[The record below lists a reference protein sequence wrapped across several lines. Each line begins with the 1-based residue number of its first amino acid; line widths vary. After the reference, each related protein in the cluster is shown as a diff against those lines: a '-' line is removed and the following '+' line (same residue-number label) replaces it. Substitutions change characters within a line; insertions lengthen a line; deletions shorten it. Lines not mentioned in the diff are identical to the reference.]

1 YARVWIP
8 DPEEVWKSAELTKDY
23 KQGDTVLHLQLED
36 GSDLQHKLDPNTK
49 ALPHLRNPDILVG
62 ENDLTA
68 LSYLHEPAV
77 LHNLKVRF
85 IDSKLIYTYCGIVLV
100 AINPYET
107 LPIYGTDIINAYSGQ
122 NMGDMDPHIFAVA
135 EEAYKQMARDERNQ
149 SIIVSGESGA
159 GKTVSAKYAMRYF
172 ATVSGSASE
181 ANVEE
186 KVLASNPI
194 MEAIGNAKTTRNDN
208 SSRFGKY
215 IEIGFDKR
223 FHIIGANMRTYLLE
237 KSRVVFQADEERN
250 YHIFYQLCAS
260 SRLPEFKALKLGTAN
275 DFHYT
280 KQGRNPVIDG
290 VNDAKEMCTTRSAF
304 SLLGIT
310 ELYQM
315 GLFQVLAA
323 ILHLGNVEVK
333 DRDSDSSIIPPNN
346 NHLMVFCDLMGVAYQ
361 DMSHWLCHRK
371 LKTATETYIKPVP
384 RLQAVNARD
393 ALAKHI
399 YAKLFTWIV
408 EHINQALHSTS
419 KQHSFIGVL
428 DIYGFETF
436 EINSFEQFCINY
448 ANEKL
453 QQQFNMHVFK
463 LEQEE
468 YMKEQIPW
476 TLIDFYDNQPCINLI
491 EAKMGILDLLDEE
504 CRAMTSRPLARG
516 VQAMTSRPLARGVQA
531 MTSRP
536 LARGVQAMTSRP
548 LARGVQA
555 MTSRPLARGVQAM
568 TSRPL
573 ARGVQAM
580 TSRPLARGVQAMT
593 SRPLARG
600 VQAMTSRPLARG
612 VQAMTS
618 RPLAR
623 RVQAMTSRPLA
634 RRVQAMTSRP
644 LRRGMPKGSDDSWA
658 QKLYNTHLKTCGLFE
673 KPRMSNRA
681 FIIQHFADKVEY
693 QCEGFLE
700 KNKDTVNEEQIH
712 VLKASKVEYQCEGFL
727 EKNKDTVNEEQ
738 IHVLKAS
745 KGFEAYVSG
754 SEGLQFSWDRLGRGK
769 PQQPYMSYSH
779 KLPHIALP
787 VFKLPHT
794 NGCLVYADVC
804 EIYTIPSVNTKKAQ
818 MMSQAGEACTCLPT
832 SCQGWRSLYLSPY
845 VLPRL
850 EKPVPVSLRPAKAGE
865 ACTCLLTSC
874 QGWRSLYLSPY
885 VLPRLEKPVP
895 VSLRPAKAGEA
906 CTCLLTSCQ
915 GWRSLYLSPYVL
927 PRLEKPVPV
936 SLRPAKAGEACTC
949 FPEFD
954 LLVELFQDEEKV
966 TSPTGAGPPTGGRT
980 RLSVKPDK
988 GKSVQASK
996 EHKKTVG
1003 LQFRNSLQLLMET
1016 LNATTPHYVRCI
1028 KPNDYK
1034 FAFTFDPKRA
1044 VQQLRACGVLET
1056 IRISAA
1062 GFPSRW
1068 TYQEFF
1074 SRYRVLMKQK
1084 DVQSD
1089 KKMTCKNVL
1098 EKLVQDPDK
1107 YQFGKTKIF
1116 FRAGQVAYLEKLRAD
1131 KLRAACIRIQ
1141 KTIRCWLA
1149 RKKYLRVKRAAITI
1163 QTHVRG
1169 HQARCLATFLR
1180 RTRAAIVIQKYQR
1193 MYVQRTRYQRMQA
1206 AALAVQC
1213 ILRAYV
1219 ARQQYKALLREHKA
1233 IIIQKMVR
1241 GWLARQ
1247 WYQRSL
1253 EAVVYLQCCVRRMRA
1268 RRELKKL
1275 KIEARSVE
1283 HYKKLN
1289 IGMEN
1294 KIMQLQ
1300 RRIDEQNKENR
1311 TLSERL
1317 SSTESTHAA
1326 ESERTRRELT
1336 RLRGAEDEARN
1347 SANRV
1352 ASLQEELERLKVELQ
1367 STQKEKKAIE
1377 DWAQTYQDEMEQ
1389 MISELKE
1396 QNHLLKNEKNDL
1408 NRLIQE
1414 QGQQWTEKMQR
1425 ALKEETSQLESD
1437 LNEERSRYQN
1447 LLTEHL
1453 RLEEKYDDLKEEMTL
1468 TMNVPKPGHRRTDS
1482 AHSSNESEYT
1492 YESEEGSRGMEDVTK
1507 GALDMALVLKLQKRV
1522 SELEQEKQGL
1532 QNELDRREEQF
1543 QRARARLLVS
1553 YTGAL
1558 QLLVSYTGALQLLDD
1573 EQHKKAR
1580 SAELEYESLKRQEL
1594 ESENK
1599 KLRHDLS
1606 EMRQSLMGS
1615 VGASSAAPGSPA
1627 YKVLLDQLNASTE
1640 ELEVRKEEVLILR
1653 SQLVSQKEAMQHK
1666 ETMTDSLHYVE
1677 DVQKLTDAKEIS
1689 QAYMGLKDTNR
1700 APLPDMHKINE
1711 DGELWLVY
1719 EGLKETNR
1727 LLELQLQ
1734 SQRRSHEAEMEALRG
1749 ELQTV
1754 KEENHRQQQL
1764 LAQNLQLPPEA
1775 RIEASLQHEIT
1786 RLTNE
1791 NLMLPTE
1798 DPKVYRTNKLR
1809 RMIDLLEQLEKQDKT
1824 VRKLKKQ
1831 LKVFAKKISDLEGGQ
1846 IENVSP
1852 GQMADEPMHPVNIPR
1867 REKDFQ
1873 GMLEYKKEDE
1883 LKLVK
1888 NLILEL
1894 KPRGVAVNLI
1904 PGLPAYILFMCLR
1917 HADYLNDDQKVRSLL
1932 TSVINSIKKI
1942 LKKRGDDF
1950 ETVSF
1955 WLANTCRFLHC
1966 LKQYSGDEQ
1975 FMKYNTPKQND
1986 HCLSNFDLAEYRQVL
2001 SDLAI
2006 QIYQQLIKCMEN
2018 ILQPM
2023 IVSGM
2028 LEHETIQGVSG
2039 VKPTGL
2045 RKRTSS
2051 IADEGTYTLDS
2062 ILRQLS
2068 SFHAT
2073 MCQHGTDPELI
2084 KQVVKQQFYII
2095 GAVTLNNLLLRKD
2108 MCSWSKGMQIRY
2120 LCLQHH
2126 SDPDPNPDL
2135 TLALILAALNIQ
2147 GQNSYYKNNSTTGSA
2162 KQVSYNVS
2170 QLEEWLRDKNLMV
2183 CGAKETLEPL
2193 IQAAQ
2198 LLQVK
2203 KKTDEDAEAICSM
2216 CNTLTT
2222 AQIVKVL
2229 NLYTPVNAF
2238 EERVS
2243 VTFIRTIQNRLR
2255 DRKESPQLLLDT
2267 KTIYPVTFPFS
2278 PSSLALE
2285 TIQIPSSLSLGFLT
2299 RV

>member
-1 YARVWIP
+1 MAASELYTKYARVWIP
-8 DPEEVWKSAELTKDY
+8 DAEDVWKSAELAKDY
-23 KQGDTVLHLQLED
+23 KQKDTALHLQLED
-36 GSDLQHKLDPNTK
+36 ETTLQYKLDPKTK
-49 ALPHLRNPDILVG
+49 NLPHLRNPDILVG

-107 LPIYGTDIINAYSGQ
+107 LPIYGSDIINAYSGQ

-223 FHIIGANMRTYLLE
+223 YHIIGANMRTYLLE

-250 YHIFYQLCAS
+250 YHIFYQLCGSAN
-260 SRLPEFKALKLGTAN
+260 LPDFKDLKLARADN
-275 DFHYT
+275 FHYT
-280 KQGRNPVIDG
+280 NQGRNLIIDG
-290 VNDAKEMCTTRSAF
+290 VEDAKEMLTTRNAF
-304 SLLGIT
+304 SLLGIN
-310 ELYQM
+310 ESYQM
-315 GLFQVLAA
+315 GLFKVLAA

-333 DRDSDSSIIPPNN
+333 DRDSDSSSIPPNN
-346 NHLMVFCDLMGVAYQ
+346 KHLTVFCDLMGVTYQ
-361 DMSHWLCHRK
+361 DMSHWLCHKK

-384 RLQAVNARD
+384 KLQAINARD

-408 EHINQALHSTS
+408 DHVNESLHSTV

-491 EAKMGILDLLDEE
+491 EAKMGVLDLLDEE
-504 CRAMTSRPLARG
+504 CK
-516 VQAMTSRPLARGVQA
+516 
-531 MTSRP
+531 
-536 LARGVQAMTSRP
+536 
-548 LARGVQA
+548 
-555 MTSRPLARGVQAM
+555 
-568 TSRPL
+568 
-573 ARGVQAM
+573 
-580 TSRPLARGVQAMT
+580 
-593 SRPLARG
+593 
-600 VQAMTSRPLARG
+600 
-612 VQAMTS
+612 
-618 RPLAR
+618 
-623 RVQAMTSRPLA
+623 
-634 RRVQAMTSRP
+634 
-644 LRRGMPKGSDDSWA
+644 MPKGSDESWA
-658 QKLYNTHLKTCGLFE
+658 QKLYNTHLKKCALFE
-673 KPRMSNRA
+673 KPRMSNKA

-712 VLKASKVEYQCEGFL
+712 VLKASK
-727 EKNKDTVNEEQ
+727 
-738 IHVLKAS
+738 
-745 KGFEAYVSG
+745 
-754 SEGLQFSWDRLGRGK
+754 
-769 PQQPYMSYSH
+769 
-779 KLPHIALP
+779 
-787 VFKLPHT
+787 
-794 NGCLVYADVC
+794 
-804 EIYTIPSVNTKKAQ
+804 
-818 MMSQAGEACTCLPT
+818 
-832 SCQGWRSLYLSPY
+832 
-845 VLPRL
+845 
-850 EKPVPVSLRPAKAGE
+850 
-865 ACTCLLTSC
+865 
-874 QGWRSLYLSPY
+874 
-885 VLPRLEKPVP
+885 
-895 VSLRPAKAGEA
+895 
-906 CTCLLTSCQ
+906 
-915 GWRSLYLSPYVL
+915 
-927 PRLEKPVPV
+927 
-936 SLRPAKAGEACTC
+936 
-949 FPEFD
+949 FD
-954 LLVELFQDEEKV
+954 LLVELFQDDEK
-966 TSPTGAGPPTGGRT
+966 TSSPTGPSPGGRT

-988 GKSVQASK
+988 SRGGQSSK

-1028 KPNDYK
+1028 KPNDFK
-1034 FAFTFDPKRA
+1034 FPFTFDPKRA

-1084 DVQSD
+1084 DVLTD
-1089 KKMTCKNVL
+1089 KKLTCKNVL
-1098 EKLVQDPDK
+1098 ERLVQDPDK

-1149 RKKYLRVKRAAITI
+1149 RKKYLRMKKAAITI
-1163 QTHVRG
+1163 QRHVRG
-1169 HQARCLATFLR
+1169 YQARCLAKFLR
-1180 RTRAAIVIQKYQR
+1180 RTRAAIIIQKCQR
-1193 MYVQRTRYQRMQA
+1193 MYVARELYRRKRA
-1206 AALAVQC
+1206 AAIALQC
-1213 ILRAYV
+1213 LLRAYM
-1219 ARQQYKALLREHKA
+1219 ARQLYQALLREHKA
-1233 IIIQKMVR
+1233 IIIQKWVR

-1247 WYQRSL
+1247 WFKRSL
-1253 EAVVYLQCCVRRMRA
+1253 AAIVYLQCCVRRMKA
-1268 RRELKKL
+1268 KRELKKL

-1283 HYKKLN
+1283 HFKKLN

-1300 RRIDEQNKENR
+1300 RKVDEQSKENKS
-1311 TLSERL
+1311 LSERL
-1317 SSTESTHAA
+1317 TGLENTYTI
-1326 ESERTRRELT
+1326 EGE
-1336 RLRGAEDEARN
+1336 RLRGELARLRGFEEEAKSN
-1347 SANRV
+1347 ASRV
-1352 ASLQEELERLKVELQ
+1352 VSLLEELVRLRKELEATQ
-1367 STQKEKKAIE
+1367 SEKKVIE
-1377 DWAQTYQDEMEQ
+1377 DWADKYRNEMEA
-1389 MISELKE
+1389 MVAELKE
-1396 QNHLLKNEKNDL
+1396 QNNLLKSEKNNL

-1414 QGQQWTEKMQR
+1414 QDQVMTDKMQK
-1425 ALKEETSQLESD
+1425 ALAEQTKELEND
-1437 LNEERSRYQN
+1437 LNEERTRYQN
-1447 LLTEHL
+1447 LLSEHL
-1453 RLEEKYDDLKEEMTL
+1453 RLEERYDDLKEEITL
-1468 TMNVPKPGHRRTDS
+1468 TVAVPKPGHRRTDS
-1482 AHSSNESEYT
+1482 THSSNESECT
-1492 YESEEGSRGMEDVTK
+1492 YNSEIAESEESSRGREDVTK
-1507 GALDMALVLKLQKRV
+1507 APLDMSLFLKLQKRV
-1522 SELEQEKQGL
+1522 TELEQEKQSL
-1532 QNELDRREEQF
+1532 QNELDRKDEQF
-1543 QRARARLLVS
+1543 QRARAR
-1553 YTGAL
+1553 
-1558 QLLVSYTGALQLLDD
+1558 D
-1573 EQHKKAR
+1573 EEEHKKSR
-1580 SAELEYESLKRQEL
+1580 GAELEYESLKRQEL

-1599 KLRHDLS
+1599 KLKHDLNQI
-1606 EMRQSLMGS
+1606 RQSMSGIA
-1615 VGASSAAPGSPA
+1615 GASSAAPGSPA
-1627 YKVLLDQLNASTE
+1627 YKVLLDQLNASNE

-1653 SQLVSQKEAMQHK
+1653 SQLVSQKEARQHK
-1666 ETMTDSLHYVE
+1666 VR
-1677 DVQKLTDAKEIS
+1677 AGAP
-1689 QAYMGLKDTNR
+1689 QAGVSFWDDKD
-1700 APLPDMHKINE
+1700 
-1711 DGELWLVY
+1711 
-1719 EGLKETNR
+1719 
-1727 LLELQLQ
+1727 
-1734 SQRRSHEAEMEALRG
+1734 
-1749 ELQTV
+1749 
-1754 KEENHRQQQL
+1754 
-1764 LAQNLQLPPEA
+1764 
-1775 RIEASLQHEIT
+1775 
-1786 RLTNE
+1786 
-1791 NLMLPTE
+1791 LM
-1798 DPKVYRTNKLR
+1798 
-1809 RMIDLLEQLEKQDKT
+1809 EQLEKQDKT

-1831 LKVFAKKISDLEGGQ
+1831 LKVFAKKIGELEVGGQ
-1846 IENVSP
+1846 VENISP
-1852 GQMADEPMHPVNIPR
+1852 GQTVDEPIRPVNIPR
-1867 REKDFQ
+1867 KEKDFQ
-1873 GMLEYKKEDE
+1873 GMLEYKKDDE

-1894 KPRGVAVNLI
+1894 KPRGVAVNMI

-1917 HADYLNDDQKVRSLL
+1917 HADYLNDDQKVRTLL
-1932 TSVINSIKKI
+1932 TSSINSIKKI

-1955 WLANTCRFLHC
+1955 WLSNTCRFLHC
-1966 LKQYSGDEQ
+1966 LKQYSGEEA
-1975 FMKYNTPKQND
+1975 FTKYNTNKQND
-1986 HCLSNFDLAEYRQVL
+1986 HCLNNFDLAEYRQVL

-2062 ILRQLS
+2062 ILRQLN
-2068 SFHAT
+2068 SFHSI
-2073 MCQHGTDPELI
+2073 MCQHGTDPELM
-2084 KQVVKQQFYII
+2084 KQVVRQQFYII

-2120 LCLQHH
+2120 
-2126 SDPDPNPDL
+2126 
-2135 TLALILAALNIQ
+2135 
-2147 GQNSYYKNNSTTGSA
+2147 
-2162 KQVSYNVS
+2162 NVS
-2170 QLEEWLRDKNLMV
+2170 QLEEWLRDKNLMN

-2216 CNTLTT
+2216 CHALTT
-2222 AQIVKVL
+2222 SQIVKVL
-2229 NLYTPVNAF
+2229 NLYTPVNEF

-2243 VTFIRTIQNRLR
+2243 VTFIRTIQTRLR
-2255 DRKESPQLLLDT
+2255 DRKESPQLLMDT
-2267 KTIYPVTFPFS
+2267 KLIYPVTFPFN

-2285 TIQIPSSLSLGFLT
+2285 TIQIPGSLNLGFLT

>member
-1 YARVWIP
+1 MAASELYTKEARVWIP
-8 DPEEVWKSAELTKDY
+8 DAEDVWKSAKLLKDY
-23 KQGDTVLHLQLED
+23 KQGDKLLRLELED
-36 GSDLQHKLDPNTK
+36 GKVVEHQLDPRTMN
-49 ALPHLRNPDILVG
+49 LPHLRNPDILVG

-172 ATVSGSASE
+172 ATVSGSESE

-194 MEAIGNAKTTRNDN
+194 MESIGNAKTTRNDN

-223 FHIIGANMRTYLLE
+223 YRIIGANMRTYLLE

-260 SRLPEFKALKLGTAN
+260 SNLPELKVLKLVNAN
-275 DFHYT
+275 NFHYT
-280 KQGRNPVIDG
+280 KQGRSPVIDG
-290 VNDAKEMCTTRSAF
+290 VDDAKELINTRNAF
-304 SLLGIT
+304 TLLGINDS
-310 ELYQM
+310 YQM
-315 GLFQVLAA
+315 GIFRVLAA
-323 ILHLGNVEVK
+323 ILHLGNVEIK
-333 DRDSDSSIIPPNN
+333 DRDADSSIIPPNN
-346 NHLMVFCDLMGVAYQ
+346 AHLTVFCDLMGVTYQ
-361 DMSHWLCHRK
+361 DMSHWLCHKK
-371 LKTATETYIKPVP
+371 LITATETYIKPFP
-384 RLQAVNARD
+384 KLQAINARD

-399 YAKLFTWIV
+399 YAKLFSWIV
-408 EHINQALHSTS
+408 DHVNKALHATV

-468 YMKEQIPW
+468 YMKEEIPW

-491 EAKMGILDLLDEE
+491 EAKLGILDLLDEE
-504 CRAMTSRPLARG
+504 CR
-516 VQAMTSRPLARGVQA
+516 
-531 MTSRP
+531 
-536 LARGVQAMTSRP
+536 
-548 LARGVQA
+548 
-555 MTSRPLARGVQAM
+555 
-568 TSRPL
+568 
-573 ARGVQAM
+573 
-580 TSRPLARGVQAMT
+580 
-593 SRPLARG
+593 
-600 VQAMTSRPLARG
+600 
-612 VQAMTS
+612 
-618 RPLAR
+618 
-623 RVQAMTSRPLA
+623 
-634 RRVQAMTSRP
+634 
-644 LRRGMPKGSDDSWA
+644 MPKGTDDTWA
-658 QKLYNTHLKTCGLFE
+658 QKLYNTHLNKCDLFQ
-673 KPRMSNRA
+673 KPRLSNRA

-700 KNKDTVNEEQIH
+700 KNKDTVYEEQIH
-712 VLKASKVEYQCEGFL
+712 VLKLSK
-727 EKNKDTVNEEQ
+727 
-738 IHVLKAS
+738 
-745 KGFEAYVSG
+745 FE
-754 SEGLQFSWDRLGRGK
+754 
-769 PQQPYMSYSH
+769 
-779 KLPHIALP
+779 
-787 VFKLPHT
+787 
-794 NGCLVYADVC
+794 
-804 EIYTIPSVNTKKAQ
+804 
-818 MMSQAGEACTCLPT
+818 
-832 SCQGWRSLYLSPY
+832 
-845 VLPRL
+845 
-850 EKPVPVSLRPAKAGE
+850 
-865 ACTCLLTSC
+865 
-874 QGWRSLYLSPY
+874 
-885 VLPRLEKPVP
+885 
-895 VSLRPAKAGEA
+895 
-906 CTCLLTSCQ
+906 
-915 GWRSLYLSPYVL
+915 
-927 PRLEKPVPV
+927 
-936 SLRPAKAGEACTC
+936 
-949 FPEFD
+949 
-954 LLVELFQDEEKV
+954 LLVELFQDEEQSV
-966 TSPTGAGPPTGGRT
+966 SPMEAQTGART
-980 RLSVKPDK
+980 RLSVKPLK
-988 GKSVQASK
+988 ARASQTSR

-1003 LQFRNSLQLLMET
+1003 HQFRNSLQLLMET

-1034 FAFTFDPKRA
+1034 YPFTFDPRRA

-1084 DVQSD
+1084 DVLSD
-1089 KKMTCKNVL
+1089 RKLTCRNVL
-1098 EKLVQDPDK
+1098 EKLIKDKDK

-1141 KTIRCWLA
+1141 KTIRCWLL
-1149 RKKYLRVKRAAITI
+1149 RKKYLRMRSAAITI
-1163 QTHVRG
+1163 QRHVRG
-1169 HQARCLATFLR
+1169 YQARCLAKFLR
-1180 RTRAAIVIQKYQR
+1180 RTRAAITIQKFQR
-1193 MYVQRTRYQRMQA
+1193 MYVARQRYRRMQD
-1206 AALAVQC
+1206 AALVIQC
-1213 ILRAYV
+1213 ILRGYV
-1219 ARQQYKALLREHKA
+1219 ARQKYQQMVREHKA
-1233 IIIQKMVR
+1233 VIIQKMVR

-1247 WYQRSL
+1247 WYKRSL
-1253 EAVVYLQCCVRRMRA
+1253 EAIVYLQCCVRRMRA
-1268 RRELKKL
+1268 KRELKKL

-1300 RRIDEQNKENR
+1300 RKVDEQHKDNKNLQDRLTNLEN
-1311 TLSERL
+1311 TYSSESEKLRNEVDRL
-1317 SSTESTHAA
+1317 RSTE
-1326 ESERTRRELT
+1326 E
-1336 RLRGAEDEARN
+1336 EARVN
-1347 SANRV
+1347 SNRIT
-1352 ASLQEELERLKVELQ
+1352 SLLEELAKLKKDLEE
-1367 STQKEKKAIE
+1367 TQREKKTIE
-1377 DWAQTYQDEMEQ
+1377 EYADKYKLETEQ
-1389 MISELKE
+1389 LVSELKE
-1396 QNHLLKNEKNDL
+1396 QNTLLKTEKEDL
-1408 NRLIQE
+1408 NRLILEQAQE
-1414 QGQQWTEKMQR
+1414 MKEKMEK
-1425 ALKEETSQLESD
+1425 ALVEETKQIECE

-1453 RLEEKYDDLKEEMTL
+1453 HLEARYEDLKEEMTL
-1468 TMNVPKPGHRRTDS
+1468 TMVIPKPGHRRTDS
-1482 AHSSNESEYT
+1482 THSSNESEYT
-1492 YESEEGSRGMEDVTK
+1492 YNSEFAERDEEASRGPEDVPK
-1507 GALDMALVLKLQKRV
+1507 APLDMSLFLKLQKRV
-1522 SELEQEKQGL
+1522 TELEQDKQSL
-1532 QNELDRREEQF
+1532 QNELDRKEEQIHRIKATEEE
-1543 QRARARLLVS
+1543 QRNRAR
-1553 YTGAL
+1553 G
-1558 QLLVSYTGALQLLDD
+1558 
-1573 EQHKKAR
+1573 
-1580 SAELEYESLKRQEL
+1580 AELEYESLKRQEL

-1599 KLRHDLS
+1599 KLKNDLNELRKVLS
-1606 EMRQSLMGS
+1606 EKPTAAIS
-1615 VGASSAAPGSPA
+1615 APGSPA
-1627 YKVLLDQLNASTE
+1627 YKVLLDQLNSSNE

-1666 ETMTDSLHYVE
+1666 ETMTEAMFYAEDLQKMKDSG
-1677 DVQKLTDAKEIS
+1677 EIT
-1689 QAYMGLKDTNR
+1689 QAYLGLKEVNR
-1700 APLPDMHKINE
+1700 SPPKDYHELNE
-1711 DGELWLVY
+1711 DGELWMVY

-1727 LLELQLQ
+1727 LLESQLQ
-1734 SQRRSHEAEMEALRG
+1734 SQRKGYENEVEVLRG
-1749 ELQTV
+1749 ELQSL
-1754 KEENHRQQQL
+1754 KEENNRQQQL

-1791 NLMLPTE
+1791 NLYFEELYAE
-1798 DPKVYRTNKLR
+1798 DPRKYQFYRISLYQR
-1809 RMIDLLEQLEKQDKT
+1809 IIDLMEQLEKQDKT

-1831 LKVFAKKISDLEGGQ
+1831 LKLFAKKIGEMGVFNQ
-1846 IENVSP
+1846 MENVSP
-1852 GQMADEPMHPVNIPR
+1852 GQIVDEPIRPVNIPR
-1867 REKDFQ
+1867 KEKDFQ
-1873 GMLEYKKEDE
+1873 GMFEYKKDDE
-1883 LKLVK
+1883 VKLVK

-1932 TSVINSIKKI
+1932 TSTINGIKKI

-1955 WLANTCRFLHC
+1955 WLSNTCRFLHC
-1966 LKQYSGDEQ
+1966 LKQYSGEEG
-1975 FMKYNTPKQND
+1975 FMKHNTTRQNE
-1986 HCLSNFDLAEYRQVL
+1986 HCLTNFDLAEYRQVL

-2006 QIYQQLIKCMEN
+2006 QIYQQLVKVMDS

-2068 SFHAT
+2068 AFHST
-2073 MCQHGTDPELI
+2073 MCQHGMDPELI
-2084 KQVVKQQFYII
+2084 KQVVKQMFYII

-2108 MCSWSKGMQIRY
+2108 MCSWSKGMNIR
-2120 LCLQHH
+2120 
-2126 SDPDPNPDL
+2126 
-2135 TLALILAALNIQ
+2135 
-2147 GQNSYYKNNSTTGSA
+2147 
-2162 KQVSYNVS
+2162 YNVS
-2170 QLEEWLRDKNLMV
+2170 QLEEWLRDKNLMTS
-2183 CGAKETLEPL
+2183 GAKETLEPL

-2216 CNTLTT
+2216 CNALST

-2229 NLYTPVNAF
+2229 NLYTPVNEF

-2243 VTFIRTIQNRLR
+2243 VTFIRTIQIRLR
-2255 DRKESPQLLLDT
+2255 DRKESPQLLMDS
-2267 KTIYPVTFPFS
+2267 KQIFPVTFPFN
-2278 PSSLALE
+2278 PSSLSLE
-2285 TIQIPSSLSLGFLT
+2285 TIQIPTSLNLGFLT